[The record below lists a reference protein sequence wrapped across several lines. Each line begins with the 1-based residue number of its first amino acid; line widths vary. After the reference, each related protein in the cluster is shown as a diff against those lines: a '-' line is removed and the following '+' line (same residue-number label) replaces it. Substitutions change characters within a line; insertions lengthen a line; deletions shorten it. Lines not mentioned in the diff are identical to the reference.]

1 MQLGFLSLERPPDVL
16 NYLPSFC
23 KRKKISSSADDD
35 LGPAL
40 KTRAN
45 FLEESLNKD
54 FIRLAFR
61 QLVRFSSKCFWR
73 SLKCLRRAF
82 CPSLESALRSTLR

>member
-1 MQLGFLSLERPPDVL
+1 MQLGFLRLKRPPDVP

-23 KRKKISSSADDD
+23 ERKKISSSADDD

-40 KTRAN
+40 KTRK
-45 FLEESLNKD
+45 LEESLNKD

-61 QLVRFSSKCFWR
+61 QFVRLSSK
-73 SLKCLRRAF
+73 
-82 CPSLESALRSTLR
+82 

>member
-23 KRKKISSSADDD
+23 ERKKISSSADDD

-40 KTRAN
+40 KTRKLSRRK
-45 FLEESLNKD
+45 FEQ
-54 FIRLAFR
+54 RLYSS
-61 QLVRFSSKCFWR
+61 RF
-73 SLKCLRRAF
+73 
-82 CPSLESALRSTLR
+82 PSACAL